1 MANPLAR
8 VIMDNI
14 AKKSQGGYVNKNN
27 RIDGGNLT
35 RQDENLIKNIIYQER
50 KVESNRFT
58 QKRVTLE
65 ELARMVRGQ

>member
-35 RQDENLIKNIIYQER
+35 RQDENHRIDQFALFQ
-50 KVESNRFT
+50 
-58 QKRVTLE
+58 L
-65 ELARMVRGQ
+65 